1 MKQAVLL
8 IHGIGEQRPM
18 DSLRSFVHAV
28 WKTDTSLHR
37 KFGNTP
43 DGVWSKPYDLSD
55 DYELRRLTTAE
66 SAAGIRTDFFEF
78 YWAHLMRGTEVGHVV
93 AWAKTL
99 LLRNPATV
107 PKHLRLA
114 YWTLVILVAIGI
126 FFAIRGAAMRGEG
139 ASGLPVWGNLLVTA
153 VVLPFVVGILTNTVG
168 DAARY
173 LHVAPTNVRRR
184 HAIRSAGI
192 KVLKSLHE
200 RGYDRIIVVGH
211 SLGSVIAYD
220 VLNYGWSEYNTDE
233 PKAANAEYTALTNL
247 EEIARKQQQG
257 GKVDDVQKAQRAYL
271 NEMKANGLRWRVTDF
286 VTLGSPL
293 AHAAILLARNAD
305 ALASHLE
312 DREFARC
319 LPVLEESTVA
329 GKAVFR
335 FSYPADAKARTPHHG
350 AVFAPVRWTNLYF
363 PNTLLLHG
371 DLVGGPLHDVLGE
384 AVRDV
389 PVKTSLRR
397 GLFTHTLY
405 WTLGR
410 GEKDDHIRHLRDAL
424 DLGDARRG

>member
-37 KFGNTP
+37 KFGNNP
-43 DGVWSKPYDLSD
+43 AGVWSKPYDLSD

-66 SAAGIRTDFFEF
+66 SEAGIRTDFFEF
-78 YWAHLMRGTEVGHVV
+78 YWAHLMRGTQVGHVV

-126 FFAIRGAAMRGEG
+126 GFAVRAAMMRDEG

-153 VVLPFVVGILTNTVG
+153 VVIPFVVGILTNTVG

-192 KVLKSLHE
+192 KVLESLHK

-211 SLGSVIAYD
+211 SLGSVIGYD
-220 VLNYGWSEYNTDE
+220 VLNYAWSGYNTDK
-233 PKAANAEYTALTNL
+233 PTKANADYTALTEL
-247 EEIARKQQQG
+247 EELARQQQQG
-257 GKVDDVQKAQRAYL
+257 AAVGDVQKAQRAYF
-271 NEMKANGLRWRVTDF
+271 NEMKENGLRWRVTDF

-293 AHAAILLARNAD
+293 AHSAILLARNAKALD
-305 ALASHLE
+305 AHLE

-329 GKAVFR
+329 GKSVFR

-371 DLVGGPLHDVLGE
+371 DLVGGPLHEVLGE

-389 PVKTSLRR
+389 PVKTSQQF

-405 WTLGR
+405 WTPSR
-410 GEKDDHIRHLRDAL
+410 SEKDDHIRHLRDAL
-424 DLGDARRG
+424 DLGDKRRA